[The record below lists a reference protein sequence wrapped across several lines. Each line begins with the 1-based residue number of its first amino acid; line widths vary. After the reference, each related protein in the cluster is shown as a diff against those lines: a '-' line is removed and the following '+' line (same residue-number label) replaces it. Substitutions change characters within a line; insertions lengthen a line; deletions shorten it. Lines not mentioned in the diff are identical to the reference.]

1 MSNTIE
7 LRIKVDDFLR
17 ESTPTQPIAET
28 PKPIGTPEQ
37 RFNAAK
43 PKKSELA
50 TTGKA
55 LGVAAVGV
63 ALSNVGTVTS
73 SQAAQNQVNNA
84 VKIAGL
90 GVMIGKNPALGL
102 GALALTVAN
111 NAIKIAKETREWN
124 LAETRNSERIGAVIS
139 QRGRR

>member
-7 LRIKVDDFLR
+7 LRIKVDELLQ
-17 ESTPTQPIAET
+17 ETKPIQKGEP

-37 RFNAAK
+37 RFEKAK
-43 PKKSELA
+43 PKKSEIG
-50 TTGKA
+50 TTAKA

-63 ALSNVGTVTS
+63 ALSNVGTITS

-84 VKIAGL
+84 AKVAGL
-90 GVMIGKNPALGL
+90 GIMIAKNPALGL
-102 GALALTVAN
+102 GTLALTVAN

>member
-7 LRIKVDDFLR
+7 LKIKVDEFLK
-17 ESTPTQPIAET
+17 ETKPIQKGEP

-37 RFNAAK
+37 RFEKAK
-43 PKKSELA
+43 PKKSEIG
-50 TTGKA
+50 TTAKA

-90 GVMIGKNPALGL
+90 GIMIAKNPALGL
-102 GALALTVAN
+102 GILALTVAN

-124 LAETRNSERIGAVIS
+124 LAEARNSERIGVVTS